1 MKHFLSSLIV
11 FTATLAVSVPCQ
23 CAEVLNRT
31 ALLIGIGTYS
41 RPEVPSLG
49 GVKSDMV
56 SATAIAKAMGIPDAN
71 IRVLRDLQATKAN
84 ILAALAQLGESTPE
98 GARTFVYFSGH
109 GTRWLDPKAGGCV
122 EGLLTYDDQT
132 ITNSEIAT
140 ITQKL
145 SNKADKFVVMFDA
158 CHSGGVAP
166 DLSLGRSVSEL
177 RFVPKFYQKADG
189 EGNVCSQA
197 SNYKTRGLLGESIR
211 LGALSENFVQI
222 TSSLPTEVSFDE
234 PAKGG
239 LATQGGARLFAWQV
253 NRP

>member
-1 MKHFLSSLIV
+1 MNHFLSSLIV
-11 FTATLAVSVPCQ
+11 LTATLAVSVPCQ

-41 RPEVPSLG
+41 RPEIPVLE
-49 GVKSDMV
+49 GVKPDMV

-84 ILAALAQLGESTPE
+84 ILAALARLGESTPE

-132 ITNSEIAT
+132 ITNSEIAA
-140 ITQKL
+140 ITKKL
-145 SNKADKFVVMFDA
+145 SDKADKFVVFFDA

-166 DLSLGRSVSEL
+166 DLSLGRSVSKL

-189 EGNVCSQA
+189 AGNACSQP
-197 SNYKTRGLLGESIR
+197 SNFVARGLLGETLRI
-211 LGALSENFVQI
+211 GALPENFVQI

-234 PAKGG
+234 PDKGG
-239 LATQGGARLFAWQV
+239 LGT
-253 NRP
+253 